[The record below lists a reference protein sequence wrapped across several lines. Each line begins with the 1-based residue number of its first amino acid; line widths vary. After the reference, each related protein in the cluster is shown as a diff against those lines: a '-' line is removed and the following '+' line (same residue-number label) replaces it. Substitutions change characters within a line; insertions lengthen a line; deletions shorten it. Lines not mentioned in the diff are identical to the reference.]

1 MSDFKKIEKKWQKF
15 WEENWQELYGT
26 RENGIKKY
34 ILNEFPYP
42 SGSGLHIGHAFS
54 FTGGDVYARFK
65 RMKGENVLFPMGWD
79 AFGLPT
85 ENYAIKTKRKP
96 QEVTAENT
104 AMFKKQM
111 KRLAFSFDWSREVNT
126 TDPSYYKWTQ
136 WIFIKLFEKGLAYKK
151 EMPIN
156 WCPSCKIGLANE
168 EVVDNKC
175 ERCGAGVSRRNISQ
189 WVVKITDYADKL
201 IGGLEGTDFVEKVKM
216 AQINWIGKSDG
227 ARVRFKIKDLRF
239 KNKVLEVFTTRP
251 DTLYGATFMV
261 VAPEHSSVSE
271 IIKEGGSS
279 PSAQNDRAMEIKE
292 YVMKARS
299 KSDME
304 RTELSKEKT
313 GVFSGLYAI
322 NPVTKK
328 EIPIWISDFVLASYG
343 TGAIMAVPAHDSRDY
358 LFARH
363 FNLPVIPL
371 IQGCDVSKESFD
383 AKEGIMCNSGFLNGM
398 TVQQAIPAAIAEVER
413 RKLGTRTV
421 NYRLRD
427 AIFSRQRYWGEPF
440 PIYYRNGLA
449 TPLDESLLP
458 LELPP
463 LDSFQPS
470 ASGEPPL
477 ANARNW
483 TYRGYP
489 LETSTMPGFAGSS
502 AYYLRYMDPHNSEQL
517 VSADANR
524 YWQDVDLYIGGTEHA
539 TGHLIYSR
547 FWNKFLFDLGLVCKE
562 EPFRKLVN
570 QGMIQGRSNFVYRIK
585 NTNTFVSLNLKDNY
599 QTTELH
605 VDVNLV
611 ENDRL
616 DLEAFRKW
624 NPEYETARFI
634 LENGEYICGWAI
646 EKMSKSMYNVVNPDT
661 ICQRYGADTLR
672 MYEMF
677 LGPLEQSKPWD
688 TNGIDGVHRFLKK
701 FWRLFFD
708 KEGKLDINSQTPEEK
723 ELKILHNLIR
733 KVEEDIENF
742 SFNTTISAFMISVNQ
757 LTDLDCHKR
766 MILEPLVILIA
777 PYAPHIAE
785 ELWSLLGNEPSVA
798 NASFPEFK
806 PEYIK
811 EQTFEYPVSFNG
823 KLRFKKILD
832 LGLTIEEI
840 ERLVR
845 EDEKTKKYIDG
856 QLIRKI
862 IVVPQKII
870 NIVI

>member
-1 MSDFKKIEKKWQKF
+1 
-15 WEENWQELYGT
+15 
-26 RENGIKKY
+26 
-34 ILNEFPYP
+34 
-42 SGSGLHIGHAFS
+42 
-54 FTGGDVYARFK
+54 
-65 RMKGENVLFPMGWD
+65 
-79 AFGLPT
+79 
-85 ENYAIKTKRKP
+85 
-96 QEVTAENT
+96 
-104 AMFKKQM
+104 
-111 KRLAFSFDWSREVNT
+111 
-126 TDPSYYKWTQ
+126 
-136 WIFIKLFEKGLAYKK
+136 
-151 EMPIN
+151 
-156 WCPSCKIGLANE
+156 
-168 EVVDNKC
+168 
-175 ERCGAGVSRRNISQ
+175 
-189 WVVKITDYADKL
+189 
-201 IGGLEGTDFVEKVKM
+201 
-216 AQINWIGKSDG
+216 
-227 ARVRFKIKDLRF
+227 
-239 KNKVLEVFTTRP
+239 
-251 DTLYGATFMV
+251 
-261 VAPEHSSVSE
+261 
-271 IIKEGGSS
+271 
-279 PSAQNDRAMEIKE
+279 
-292 YVMKARS
+292 
-299 KSDME
+299 
-304 RTELSKEKT
+304 
-313 GVFSGLYAI
+313 
-322 NPVTKK
+322 
-328 EIPIWISDFVLASYG
+328 
-343 TGAIMAVPAHDSRDY
+343 
-358 LFARH
+358 
-363 FNLPVIPL
+363 
-371 IQGCDVSKESFD
+371 
-383 AKEGIMCNSGFLNGM
+383 
-398 TVQQAIPAAIAEVER
+398 
-413 RKLGTRTV
+413 
-421 NYRLRD
+421 
-427 AIFSRQRYWGEPF
+427 
-440 PIYYRNGLA
+440 
-449 TPLDESLLP
+449 
-458 LELPP
+458 
-463 LDSFQPS
+463 
-470 ASGEPPL
+470 
-477 ANARNW
+477 
-483 TYRGYP
+483 
-489 LETSTMPGFAGSS
+489 
-502 AYYLRYMDPHNSEQL
+502 L

-708 KEGKLDINSQTPEEK
+708 KEGKLAINSQTPEDK

-823 KLRFKKILD
+823 RLRFKKILD

-845 EDEKTKKYIDG
+845 EDERTKKYIEG